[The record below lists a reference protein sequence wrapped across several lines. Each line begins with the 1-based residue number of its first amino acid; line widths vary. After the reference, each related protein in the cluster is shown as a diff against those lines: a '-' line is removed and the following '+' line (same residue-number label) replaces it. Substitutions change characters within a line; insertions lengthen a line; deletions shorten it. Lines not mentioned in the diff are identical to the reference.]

1 MKLLNLLTV
10 LTVLT
15 TMSSCDPVHNL
26 RIENRAEKTIEILY
40 SPNLNEF
47 KNATIKADSIVF
59 NGRHLKR
66 LFLADSETLVIG
78 TIYMRS
84 TPLAKNIDIDYLEI
98 RNGPD
103 TLRLIGKHA
112 ILATLQKVKKLD
124 WRLIIK

>member
-15 TMSSCDPVHNL
+15 TMTSCDPVHNL
-26 RIENRAEKTIEILY
+26 RVENQADRPVEILY

-47 KNATIKADSIVF
+47 KNETIKADSIVF

-66 LFLADSETLVIG
+66 LFLADSETIIIG
-78 TIYMRS
+78 TVYMRF
-84 TPLAKNIDIDYLEI
+84 TPLAKDIDIDYLEI
-98 RNGPD
+98 RNGSD

-112 ILATLQKVKKLD
+112 ILTTLQKVKKLD
-124 WRLIIK
+124 FRLIIK